1 MNLEDVNSIHVQ
13 YLERE
18 QMYDWETEDSNKLY
32 ADYEYET
39 EDICFGRLLP
49 GMMVGR
55 ISDPYSTF
63 ICALGHQHR
72 VRENVQI

>member
-1 MNLEDVNSIHVQ
+1 MYPDDVNSYHVK
-13 YLERE
+13 YLEQE
-18 QMYDWETEDSNKLY
+18 QMYNWELEDSNKLY
-32 ADYEYET
+32 SDYEFET

-72 VRENVQI
+72 VRENVQV